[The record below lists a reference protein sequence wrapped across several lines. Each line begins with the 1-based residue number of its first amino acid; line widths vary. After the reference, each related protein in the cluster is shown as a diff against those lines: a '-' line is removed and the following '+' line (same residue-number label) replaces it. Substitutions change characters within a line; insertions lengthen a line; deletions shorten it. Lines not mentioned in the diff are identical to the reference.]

1 MNYNSDMAPR
11 PDEGPAREPTYAP
24 PGGGPTDVENMPD
37 DDFEPTHRATGGA
50 PEPEEED
57 PFPWDEPIIPEVESG
72 PNSPEP
78 APAQPLED
86 EAIPGAEEI
95 TYAPVR
101 QRTIA
106 QARYRIPYVARLDV
120 SPQAP
125 ESTPTESRLAKR

>member
-1 MNYNSDMAPR
+1 
-11 PDEGPAREPTYAP
+11 
-24 PGGGPTDVENMPD
+24 MPD

-78 APAQPLED
+78 PPAQPLED

-95 TYAPVR
+95 TYTPLR

-106 QARYRIPYVARLDV
+106 QARYRIPHVVRLDV
-120 SPQAP
+120 TPQAP
-125 ESTPTESRLAKR
+125 ESTPVESRLAKR